1 VNKNAVYGDASALS
15 PGGVRLGAPAM
26 TSRGL
31 TEADFVRIAELLH
44 KGTPFLLLLLLLSI
58 VAIAIPI
65 VILVFLSSSPS
76 AILMASLFPCAGAQI
91 AIAIQNKTGKLL
103 KNYLPALETSEEV
116 KVRTSK
122 RTPPGDDSLWGAN
135 TTMIANLSLSL
146 FLNVPLQ
153 ALKEEVEAF
162 ASTFPMPGYENH

>member
-44 KGTPFLLLLLLLSI
+44 KGTPFLLLPLLYI
-58 VAIAIPI
+58 VI
-65 VILVFLSSSPS
+65 VILAFLSPSPS
-76 AILMASLFPCAGAQI
+76 AILMTSLFLPCAGAQI

-116 KVRTSK
+116 KVRDDA
-122 RTPPGDDSLWGAN
+122 PPPSPPPVRAN
-135 TTMIANLSLSL
+135 TTDD
-146 FLNVPLQ
+146 
-153 ALKEEVEAF
+153 
-162 ASTFPMPGYENH
+162 G